1 MVDASAQDG
10 YVAVAVEDG
19 VILYENII
27 WDSVGIEC
35 IEGVIGIELFE
46 MHLAVSGKVA
56 HEIDVFQI
64 AHHVE
69 MTIAPGFYL
78 IHETAAEI
86 LKEFHAGAL
95 SINTQVDIVALRRDV
110 SVDECLMLRT
120 IIGNC
125 MNVNLFEH
133 FVEVNSSME
142 HTERTVFESKLLYI
156 QLGVGIRVVEQ
167 TLYYRLA
174 RSLAGEIYRM
184 EIDEVQH
191 VCYIYIL

>member
-1 MVDASAQDG
+1 MRLDIEVVAQLGEVLVVNASAEDG

-27 WDSVGIEC
+27 WDSVGMER
-35 IEGVIGIELFE
+35 IEGVIGVELLE
-46 MHLAVSGKVA
+46 VHLAVSGKVA

-95 SINTQVDIVALRRDV
+95 SINT
-110 SVDECLMLRT
+110 
-120 IIGNC
+120 
-125 MNVNLFEH
+125 
-133 FVEVNSSME
+133 
-142 HTERTVFESKLLYI
+142 
-156 QLGVGIRVVEQ
+156 
-167 TLYYRLA
+167 
-174 RSLAGEIYRM
+174 
-184 EIDEVQH
+184 
-191 VCYIYIL
+191 